1 MKNTIRA
8 KNTNG
13 SHRAS
18 TQVLIH
24 KSKHGNT
31 VPVALQDRAITVG
44 EAMKI
49 FQAGNQLET
58 AVIESNTFTKLMAD
72 HFLNQSHHSLQI
84 KVDQEHQNFCFGLS
98 VLAETIGDRLKSAY
112 EALNDSTL
120 ALCRERSTHVKQ
132 EAAS

>member
-1 MKNTIRA
+1 MKNTVRA
-8 KNTNG
+8 KNTDG
-13 SHRAS
+13 THRLS
-18 TQVLIH
+18 RQVLTH
-24 KSKHGNT
+24 KPQNGNT
-31 VPVALQDRAITVG
+31 LPVELQDRTLTIG
-44 EAMKI
+44 ETMKI

-84 KVDQEHQNFCFGLS
+84 QVDQEHQNFCFGLS

-112 EALNDSTL
+112 EGLNDSTL